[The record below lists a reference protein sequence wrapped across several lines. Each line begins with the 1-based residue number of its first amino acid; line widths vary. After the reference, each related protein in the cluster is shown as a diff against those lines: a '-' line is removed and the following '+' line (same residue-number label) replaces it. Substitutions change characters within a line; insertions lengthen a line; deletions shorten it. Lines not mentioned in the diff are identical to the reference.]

1 MVKVKFLG
9 TVDASVIACIS
20 KYDVVYF
27 ADDYDW
33 YTDDTGSINFQHFEK
48 GTEGYLADW
57 YFCYPRTHLLELL
70 NNIN

>member
-33 YTDDTGSINFQHFEK
+33 YTDDTGR
-48 GTEGYLADW
+48 Y
-57 YFCYPRTHLLELL
+57 
-70 NNIN
+70 